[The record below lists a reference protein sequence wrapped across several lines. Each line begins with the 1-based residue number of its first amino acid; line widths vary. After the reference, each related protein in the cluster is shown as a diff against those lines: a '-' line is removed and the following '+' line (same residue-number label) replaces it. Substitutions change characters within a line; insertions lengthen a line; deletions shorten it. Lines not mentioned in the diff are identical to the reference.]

1 MKDTIMKKEYMNPTM
16 KVVEVK
22 HRCHILAGSTDPHG
36 MENKL
41 QNEEVDYG
49 W

>member
-16 KVVEVK
+16 KVVEIK
-22 HRCHILAGSTDPHG
+22 HRCHILAGSTDPNG

-41 QNEEVDYG
+41 QNEMVDEA